1 MKSLLSRPSTAT
13 LAKARATV
21 PWASLLA
28 ATLVAGGLS
37 ACGGGG
43 DAAASSTGNL
53 RLALT
58 DAPACG
64 YQAVNVTVDRVRVH
78 RSAGAAEGDAGWQEI
93 VLSPARRIDLLT
105 LQNGVLAELGQIPLP
120 AGDYTQLRLVLAA
133 NGAGALLANSV
144 RPSSAPGQEFALTT
158 PSALQSGLKAN
169 VNIRVEPDRLAD
181 FVIDFKVCESV
192 VKAGNSGRYLL
203 KPVLQVMPRYV
214 SGVSGSVVLGE
225 GGAGAVLS
233 LQQSGEELRSTTADP
248 EGRFLLQPVAPG
260 NYTLVVT
267 APERTTTVVTGVG
280 VQAEALTR
288 LPAGLTLQA
297 SGSGEVRGSVSGLA
311 APVVADLEMRQT
323 LQGGASI
330 LVARQPADGDTGA
343 WSFSLPLQ
351 APRVAPYAGPGTA
364 LVFSADLAAAGA
376 YSVTARSGSV
386 ALAAVPVSLSASA
399 PALVPPLNFP

>member
-1 MKSLLSRPSTAT
+1 MKSPLSRLSLPTS
-13 LAKARATV
+13 RPGV

-28 ATLVAGGLS
+28 ATLMAGSLA

-43 DAAASSTGNL
+43 GDDGTSSAAGTL

-64 YQAVNVTVDRVRVH
+64 YEAVNVTVERVRVH
-78 RSAGAAEGDAGWQEI
+78 RSAAAAEGDTGWEEI

-133 NGAGALLANSV
+133 NGGGAVLANSV
-144 RPSSAPGQEFALTT
+144 VPSSTPGQETALTT

-169 VNIRVEPDRLAD
+169 INIRVEPDRLAD

-203 KPVLQVMPRYV
+203 KPVLQVLPRYI

-225 GGAGAVLS
+225 GAAGAVFS
-233 LQQSGEELRSTTADP
+233 LQQAGEELRSTTADA

-260 NYTLVVT
+260 DYTLVVT
-267 APERTTTVVTGVG
+267 APERTTTVVTGVS
-280 VQAEALTR
+280 VQAETLTR
-288 LPAGLTLQA
+288 LPAGLSLPVSA
-297 SGSGEVRGSVSGLA
+297 SGAVQGSVTGLDL
-311 APVVADLEMRQT
+311 PIVADLEARQT
-323 LQGGASI
+323 LLGDLPI
-330 LVARQPADGDTGA
+330 LVARQPADGDSGA
-343 WSFSLPLQ
+343 WAFSLPLQ
-351 APRVAPYAGPGTA
+351 APRVAPYAGPNSA
-364 LVFSADLAAAGA
+364 LVFSADTAAAGT
-376 YSVTARSGSV
+376 YRLTARSGDV

-399 PALVPPLNFP
+399 PVVVPPLNFP